1 MEQEE
6 QRKQYKRGVRNGF
19 LIGGGVA
26 LAVAMVVSGIIISL
40 LFVKLKAGSVQDFS
54 IGDGIVKK
62 ANSLIYYIDKYYL
75 YEYDE
80 EEMENAIYDAVMS
93 SLGDPYSAYYTEE
106 EYEELKES
114 SNGTYY
120 GIGVVVQQDVE
131 TGYVKVV
138 LPYENAPGAEAGIKA
153 GDLITAIGGKDICN
167 MDLDLAVKEIR
178 GAEGTTVTITINRNG
193 EVFDLEVE
201 RRKVEIIT
209 VEYEMFD
216 NNIGYISI
224 SQFDAITVSQVE
236 AAIEDLNS
244 QGMESLIMDVRDNP
258 GGRLDAVNDIL
269 DNFINKG
276 DLIVYTKDK
285 NGKRVD
291 YKAEKNPTVD
301 VPTVVLI
308 NGNSASASEIFA
320 GALQD
325 YKLAHIMGTQ
335 SFGKGIVQSIIPL
348 QDGSAFKLTVED
360 YYTPLGN
367 NIHGIGITPD
377 TVVELDMDA
386 YLEDEKDT
394 QLEAAIEYL
403 GR

>member
-6 QRKQYKRGVRNGF
+6 QRKQYKRGLRNGL
-19 LIGGGVA
+19 LIGGGVI
-26 LAVAMVVSGIIISL
+26 LVIAVMVTGIIVSL
-40 LFVKLKAGSVQDFS
+40 LLVKFKSGSTQELV
-54 IGDGIVKK
+54 IGDDVVKK

-80 EEMENAIYDAVMS
+80 EEMANAIYDAVMS

-106 EYEELKES
+106 EYKELMES
-114 SNGTYY
+114 SSGTYY
-120 GIGVVVQQDVE
+120 GIGVVVQQDVD

-138 LPYENAPGAEAGIKA
+138 QPYENAPGAEAGIRA
-153 GDLITAIGGKDICN
+153 GDLIVAVEGEDICN
-167 MDLDLAVKEIR
+167 VDLDLVVKEIK
-178 GAEGTTVTITINRNG
+178 GAEGTSVTITINRDG
-193 EVFDLEVE
+193 EIFDLEVE
-201 RRKVEIIT
+201 RRKIDIVT
-209 VEYEMFD
+209 VEYEMLE
-216 NNIGYISI
+216 NNIGYIRI

-236 AAIEDLNS
+236 DAIEDLNS
-244 QGMESLIMDVRDNP
+244 RGMKSLIMDVRDNP

-269 DNFINKG
+269 DNFIDKG

-285 NGKRVD
+285 EGNRVD
-291 YKAEKNPTVD
+291 YKAKKEPVVD

-325 YKLAHIMGTQ
+325 YELAHIMGTQ

-377 TVVELDMDA
+377 TVVELDVDA
-386 YLEDEKDT
+386 YLENEKDT

-403 GR
+403 SK